1 MKAQQIVGLLF
12 TVLIIC
18 VGCNGENKTRNNST
32 PVPVKSASTEKN
44 DGKNKIIDAT
54 QSDGATPEQL
64 AKAKEII
71 ASVSEDEVSSINAKK
86 LYKMNCGICHGFKG
100 NMMIN
105 GAKDLSISKIAL
117 EESVAQVYFGKGL
130 MTPFKGVLKDA
141 EIVAVGK
148 YVETLRK

>member
-1 MKAQQIVGLLF
+1 MKALQTLGILF
-12 TVLIIC
+12 TILILSI
-18 VGCNGENKTRNNST
+18 GCNSENKTRKNGA
-32 PVPVKSASTEKN
+32 PVPVKSASTDKN
-44 DGKNKIIDAT
+44 QDKNEIIDTT

-71 ASVSEDEVSSINAKK
+71 ASVSKDEISSINAKK

-105 GAKDLSISKIAL
+105 GAKDLTISKISL
-117 EESVAQVYFGKGL
+117 QESVAQVYFGKGL

-141 EIVAVGK
+141 EIVAVST

>member
-1 MKAQQIVGLLF
+1 MKAQHIVGLLF
-12 TVLIIC
+12 TIIILS
-18 VGCNGENKTRNNST
+18 VGCNGENKSRKNSA

-44 DGKNKIIDAT
+44 DGKNEIVDAT

-71 ASVSEDEVSSINAKK
+71 ASVSKEEVSSINAKK

-105 GAKDLSISKIAL
+105 GAKDLTISKISL
-117 EESVAQVYFGKGL
+117 QESVAQVYFGKGL

-141 EIVAVGK
+141 EIVAVST